1 MTTKVKTIRFDE
13 DTPLGKWASNQED
26 FSKSTRKALDFVIQR
41 FGTGDL
47 FSAIVDEALH
57 KEANMSSY
65 GVKQPQ
71 QTQET
76 SYEKPGTEEEVNEVE
91 ESTPG
96 IEEEPVKK
104 TTSGL
109 KAKVQSKR
117 SSQSNGTNEN
127 GTGERKTRKGIN
139 LNMLSD

>member
-13 DTPLGKWASNQED
+13 DTPLGQWASNQED
-26 FSKSTRKALDFVIQR
+26 FSKSVRRALDFVIQR
-41 FGTGDL
+41 YGTGDL
-47 FSAIVDEALH
+47 FSAIVDEALQ
-57 KEANMSSY
+57 KEANRGSY

-76 SYEKPGTEEEVNEVE
+76 PNEKPGTEEVNEVE
-91 ESTPG
+91 ESAPG
-96 IEEEPVKK
+96 MEEEPVKK

-117 SSQSNGTNEN
+117 SSQSNGTNKN

>member
-13 DTPLGKWASNQED
+13 DTPLGQWASNQED

-57 KEANMSSY
+57 KEANRSSY

-76 SYEKPGTEEEVNEVE
+76 SNEKPETEEKVNEVE
-91 ESTPG
+91 ESAHG
-96 IEEEPVKK
+96 IEEPVKR

>member
-13 DTPLGKWASNQED
+13 DTPLGQWASNQED

-57 KEANMSSY
+57 KEANRSSY

-76 SYEKPGTEEEVNEVE
+76 SHEKPGKEEVNEVE
-91 ESTPG
+91 ENAPG

-117 SSQSNGTNEN
+117 SSQSNGTNKN

>member
-13 DTPLGKWASNQED
+13 DTPLGQWASNQED
-26 FSKSTRKALDFVIQR
+26 FSKSVRRALDFVIQR
-41 FGTGDL
+41 YGTGDL
-47 FSAIVDEALH
+47 FSAIVDEAFH
-57 KEANMSSY
+57 KEANRGSY

-96 IEEEPVKK
+96 IEEDPVKK

-117 SSQSNGTNEN
+117 SSQSNGTNKN
-127 GTGERKTRKGIN
+127 VPGERKTRKGIN

>member
-13 DTPLGKWASNQED
+13 DTPLGQWASNQED

-57 KEANMSSY
+57 KEANRGSY

-76 SYEKPGTEEEVNEVE
+76 SYEKPGTEEVNEVE
-91 ESTPG
+91 ENAPG

-117 SSQSNGTNEN
+117 SSQSNGTNKN

>member
-13 DTPLGKWASNQED
+13 DTPLGQWASNQED

-91 ESTPG
+91 ESAPE
-96 IEEEPVKK
+96 IEEPVKK

>member
-13 DTPLGKWASNQED
+13 DTSLGQWASNQED
-26 FSKSTRKALDFVIQR
+26 FSKSVRRALDFVIQR
-41 FGTGDL
+41 YGTGDL
-47 FSAIVDEALH
+47 FSAIVDEALQ
-57 KEANMSSY
+57 KEANRGSY

-76 SYEKPGTEEEVNEVE
+76 SYEKPGTEEVNEVE
-91 ESTPG
+91 ENAPG

-117 SSQSNGTNEN
+117 SSQSNGTNKN

>member
-13 DTPLGKWASNQED
+13 DTPLGQWASNQED
-26 FSKSTRKALDFVIQR
+26 FSKSVRRALDFVIQR
-41 FGTGDL
+41 YGTGDL
-47 FSAIVDEALH
+47 FSAIVDEALQ
-57 KEANMSSY
+57 KEANRGSY
-65 GVKQPQ
+65 RVKQPQ

-76 SYEKPGTEEEVNEVE
+76 SYEKPGKEEVNEVE
-91 ESTPG
+91 ESAPG

-117 SSQSNGTNEN
+117 SSQSNGTNKN
-127 GTGERKTRKGIN
+127 VSGERKTRKGIN
-139 LNMLSD
+139 LDMLSD

>member
-13 DTPLGKWASNQED
+13 DTSLGQWASNQED
-26 FSKSTRKALDFVIQR
+26 FSKSVRRALDFVIQR
-41 FGTGDL
+41 YGTGDL
-47 FSAIVDEALH
+47 FSAIVDEALQ
-57 KEANMSSY
+57 KEANRGSY

-71 QTQET
+71 QTQGT
-76 SYEKPGTEEEVNEVE
+76 SYEKPGTEEVNEVE
-91 ESTPG
+91 ENAPG

-117 SSQSNGTNEN
+117 SSQSNGTNKN

>member
-13 DTPLGKWASNQED
+13 DTPLGQWASNQED

-76 SYEKPGTEEEVNEVE
+76 SYEKPGTEEVNEVE
-91 ESTPG
+91 ENAPG

-117 SSQSNGTNEN
+117 SSQSNGTNKN